1 MDFTMPHSLSEE
13 MIGFKKFLKDR
24 VVSKLPDW
32 YRRREISAEFFRQLG
47 AGGWFGFE
55 LKEGHLLRGS
65 VLKEALI
72 AEELAKVSPGVAVA
86 ALAQADL
93 GLMALYLF
101 GSDHL
106 KARYGNPAVMGEL
119 LMCLGNTERKAG
131 SDVAGIE
138 MRAQKVKGG
147 WLLNGTKAYVTN
159 GFISDLAVIT
169 AVSDPQASRNRRL
182 SMYLVVLHAVGVKNN
197 MLNKQVW
204 IPSDLTRLQF
214 GVVFVPEDHLRGS
227 GPGTAAGTDRIHP

>member
-72 AEELAKVSPGVAVA
+72 AEELAKVSPGV
-86 ALAQADL
+86 
-93 GLMALYLF
+93 
-101 GSDHL
+101 
-106 KARYGNPAVMGEL
+106 
-119 LMCLGNTERKAG
+119 
-131 SDVAGIE
+131 
-138 MRAQKVKGG
+138 
-147 WLLNGTKAYVTN
+147 
-159 GFISDLAVIT
+159 
-169 AVSDPQASRNRRL
+169 
-182 SMYLVVLHAVGVKNN
+182 
-197 MLNKQVW
+197 
-204 IPSDLTRLQF
+204 
-214 GVVFVPEDHLRGS
+214 
-227 GPGTAAGTDRIHP
+227 